1 MSAALLTCKDLQP
14 GVYYRVVD
22 PGDADPEFKGAVVL
36 GLARHIRFCCQE
48 PAWAVTVWHP
58 DPEVLSWW
66 AGALWYAYSDAD
78 ARFEVY
84 EEAYVKT

>member
-36 GLARHIRFCCQE
+36 GLAI
-48 PAWAVTVWHP
+48 PIGLAWGESACAVTVWHP
-58 DPEVLSWW
+58 DPEVLSSW
-66 AGALWYAYSDAD
+66 AGALWYADSDAD